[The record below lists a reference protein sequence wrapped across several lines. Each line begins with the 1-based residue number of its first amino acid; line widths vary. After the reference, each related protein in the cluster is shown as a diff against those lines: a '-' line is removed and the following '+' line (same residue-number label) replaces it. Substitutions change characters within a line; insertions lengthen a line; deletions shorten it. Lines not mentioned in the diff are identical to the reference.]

1 MMRNGWEMDVDRW
14 WDEKK
19 SGVEDKIHVK
29 RCGNSTFWGYKYGNS
44 SGRILAPFKGFG
56 EATLDFGSCGDTGIT
71 AVYHKRPAQNYERIG
86 VAEGAK
92 RELSKVVTF
101 LYEPG
106 DILKIEEEQ
115 TGIMKINSFKL
126 ACKGS

>member
-14 WDEKK
+14 WKGRG

-29 RCGNSTFWGYKYGNS
+29 RCGYLTFWGYKYGNS
-44 SGRILAPFKGFG
+44 SGRIVAPFKGSG
-56 EATLDFGSCGDTGIT
+56 VATLDFGSCGDTGIT
-71 AVYHKRPAQNYERIG
+71 AVYHKRPEQNYQRIG
-86 VAEGAK
+86 VAKGAK

-115 TGIMKINSFKL
+115 TGILKINSIKL
-126 ACKGS
+126 RCRSS